1 MHLCSRTGLS
11 FPATARWEGAV
22 SPLWAGRSL
31 VILLALA
38 GPLMGADVLVAGL
51 GVLVPLFGG
60 GAADIAPWLKWY
72 TRAAATRLL
81 APARPYYNLVFF
93 IL

>member
-1 MHLCSRTGLS
+1 MSWGGRLRFLNGEGLAFCSRPGLS

-22 SPLWAGRSL
+22 SPYLAGRPL

-51 GVLVPLFGG
+51 GVLFSRL
-60 GAADIAPWLKWY
+60 GAV
-72 TRAAATRLL
+72 
-81 APARPYYNLVFF
+81 RPTSHLG
-93 IL
+93 